1 MEITNNRR
9 VENAVRRVQ
18 ATTGMPVAFAGMAQ
32 SGGLRLGH
40 VAGQDASPLEGVE
53 LDVGYGLGG
62 QVAAMQR
69 PLAVEN
75 YFESASIRHR
85 YDHII
90 SLSGLKAMLAFPVIV
105 RRKQVTVLYV
115 AHTNPT
121 RFGSRIFD
129 LVAKEAR
136 ELEQELAVDDA
147 LRAGSDLAQGG
158 LTTQSLE
165 ELYGEL
171 RAIANRISDP
181 AVRAEINDATSRLL
195 GVHHPDAL
203 LTPREMDLISLVAR
217 GYSNSRVADSLGLTV
232 YTVKGYMKAVMRKL
246 GAENRYEAVFKAR
259 HQGII
264 P

>member
-1 MEITNNRR
+1 MNLTDDRR

-18 ATTGMPVAFAGMAQ
+18 TTTGMPVAFAGVAQ
-32 SGGLRLGH
+32 NGGLRLGH
-40 VAGQDASPLEGVE
+40 VSGQDGSPLEGVE

-105 RRKQVTVLYV
+105 RRKQVIVLYA

-121 RFGSRIFD
+121 GFGTRMFD
-129 LVAKEAR
+129 LVAREAR

-147 LRAGSDLAQGG
+147 LRAGIDLVHDG
-158 LTTQSLE
+158 LSKQSLE

-181 AVRAEINDATSRLL
+181 AVREEVNAATSRLL
-195 GVHHPDAL
+195 GVHHPDPV
-203 LTPREMDLISLVAR
+203 LTPREVDLMSLVAR
-217 GYSNSRVADSLGLTV
+217 GYSNSRVQSLSG
-232 YTVKGYMKAVMRKL
+232 
-246 GAENRYEAVFKAR
+246 
-259 HQGII
+259 
-264 P
+264 